1 VCSIGVLVRPL
12 VPLAT
17 AALTVVTL
25 GAIASHLRIESP
37 STALPALAYTLVQ
50 VWVGLESR
58 ASAAQP

>member
-1 VCSIGVLVRPL
+1 
-12 VPLAT
+12 LAT